1 MSLGFVMSS
10 PVSIRQNSVYRWW
23 CYVLVAPLSGAEPLP
38 ACLGLSLRGA
48 RGCEVACCSVV
59 CMPVLIDNPLA
70 VTQCSVT
77 DRPTVALLVFEGD
90 AFCTLLICIVMLV
103 IMLLVLH
110 QSVTLINEFI
120 QYVKHYKE
128 GETTKV
134 VTALKDII
142 LL

>member
-1 MSLGFVMSS
+1 M
-10 PVSIRQNSVYRWW
+10 
-23 CYVLVAPLSGAEPLP
+23 LVAPLSGAEPLP

-110 QSVTLINEFI
+110 QSVTLLINEFI
-120 QYVKHYKE
+120 HSICMFN
-128 GETTKV
+128 
-134 VTALKDII
+134 II
-142 LL
+142 EEISYIRKYLSWGCT